1 MAMQM
6 QLGPYRICFQNSS
19 ACFGTELTIELA
31 KLSVNSHAETKKF
44 KDFHVIDPHTEID
57 FGQAT
62 VSFFK
67 TTHTIPDSIGV
78 SIKTKEGNIVYTGDF
93 KFDQSAIEMYQTDY
107 GRLAEIGKEGV
118 LALLSDSSNAE
129 NPAQVASEAQIADE
143 VFDTIRYW
151 EGRIIVAC
159 VASNLQRVQQVLNAR
174 IVLVVKS
181 F

>member
-1 MAMQM
+1 M
-6 QLGPYRICFQNSS
+6 PV
-19 ACFGTELTIELA
+19 FGTELTIELA

-118 LALLSDSSNAE
+118 FGA
-129 NPAQVASEAQIADE
+129 
-143 VFDTIRYW
+143 T
-151 EGRIIVAC
+151 
-159 VASNLQRVQQVLNAR
+159 
-174 IVLVVKS
+174 
-181 F
+181 

>member
-1 MAMQM
+1 
-6 QLGPYRICFQNSS
+6 
-19 ACFGTELTIELA
+19 
-31 KLSVNSHAETKKF
+31 
-44 KDFHVIDPHTEID
+44 
-57 FGQAT
+57 
-62 VSFFK
+62 
-67 TTHTIPDSIGV
+67 
-78 SIKTKEGNIVYTGDF
+78 VYTGDF

-159 VASNLQRVQQVLNAR
+159 VASNLQRVQQVLN
-174 IVLVVKS
+174 
-181 F
+181 

>member
-1 MAMQM
+1 M
-6 QLGPYRICFQNSS
+6 
-19 ACFGTELTIELA
+19 
-31 KLSVNSHAETKKF
+31 
-44 KDFHVIDPHTEID
+44 IDPHTEID

-62 VSFFK
+62 VSFK

-159 VASNLQRVQQVLNAR
+159 VASNLQRVQQVLNAADRSGRKVVLTGQDFER
-174 IVLVVKS
+174 IIRTAMKLEKLQLPSEDLLVKPKEMKNMHPNS
-181 F
+181 Y